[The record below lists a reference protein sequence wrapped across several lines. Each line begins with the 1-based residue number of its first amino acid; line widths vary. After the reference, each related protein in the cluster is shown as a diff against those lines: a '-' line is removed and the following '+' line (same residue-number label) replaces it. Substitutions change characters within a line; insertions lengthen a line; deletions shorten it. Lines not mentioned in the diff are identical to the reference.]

1 MITVKKLAA
10 ALQKR
15 LGRTPEE
22 ALEDARTV
30 MNYFGFHDTII
41 DNAIEPADRK
51 LFYALQEAGLLRS
64 YWETVPLLDGRHWRI
79 FYWQLDEKT
88 LERLAEDEGLRRR
101 MAAAA
106 RARGGRFDG
115 SAFYRRIGLMYREA
129 VAREGRAAAGPVD
142 MFER

>member
-15 LGRTPEE
+15 LGRASEE
-22 ALEDARTV
+22 ALEEARVV

-41 DNAIEPADRK
+41 DNAVEPEDRK
-51 LFYALQEAGLLRS
+51 LFYTLQEAGLLRS

-88 LERLAEDEGLRRR
+88 LERLAADEGAPPDEHIYKTLPDEAWTHPP
-101 MAAAA
+101 AA
-106 RARGGRFDG
+106 
-115 SAFYRRIGLMYREA
+115 S
-129 VAREGRAAAGPVD
+129 
-142 MFER
+142 